1 MLNSI
6 SYGFKKFKHDLD
18 LVRRDSFNFSYSLH
32 IELWF
37 KDYLLKKSPIDA
49 GFPWINYS
57 VIQFLHHSIDRK
69 MKVLEFGAGGSSIFF
84 LKRGVELFSIEHEK
98 IWISEV
104 KKRLAPV
111 QLSKWSPNLVSS
123 NNPKTNIPKPEDYLS
138 PLKNIKNA
146 SLDVVL
152 IDGRH
157 RVESIKQSMSL
168 IKGGGI
174 LILDNSD
181 RVDYQEAFTL
191 LTDWSLLNT
200 SCITNASDFVTPAA
214 IWIKPSFDK

>member
-18 LVRRDSFNFSYSLH
+18 LVRRESSNFSYSLH
-32 IELWF
+32 LELWF

-49 GFPWINYS
+49 GFPWINYC

-69 MKVLEFGAGGSSIFF
+69 MRVLEFGAGGSSIFF
-84 LKRGVELFSIEHEK
+84 LKKGVELFSIEHEK
-98 IWISEV
+98 IWINEV
-104 KKRLAPV
+104 KERISPV
-111 QLSKWSPNLVSS
+111 QFSKWSPHLVLSRNQETNLP
-123 NNPKTNIPKPEDYLS
+123 NLEDYLS

-157 RVESIKQSMSL
+157 RVESIKRSMSL

-181 RVDYQEAFTL
+181 RSDYQEVFTL
-191 LTDWSLLNT
+191 LTDWSLINT
-200 SCITNASDFVTPAA
+200 SCITNACDFVTPAA
-214 IWIKPSFDK
+214 IWKKPSF

>member
-1 MLNSI
+1 MVP
-6 SYGFKKFKHDLD
+6 H
-18 LVRRDSFNFSYSLH
+18 LV
-32 IELWF
+32 
-37 KDYLLKKSPIDA
+37 
-49 GFPWINYS
+49 
-57 VIQFLHHSIDRK
+57 
-69 MKVLEFGAGGSSIFF
+69 
-84 LKRGVELFSIEHEK
+84 
-98 IWISEV
+98 
-104 KKRLAPV
+104 
-111 QLSKWSPNLVSS
+111 LSRNQE
-123 NNPKTNIPKPEDYLS
+123 TNIPNPEDYLL

-181 RVDYQEAFTL
+181 RGDYQEAFTL

-200 SCITNASDFVTPAA
+200 SCITNASISLLLLQFGQNLV
-214 IWIKPSFDK
+214 FDK

>member
-18 LVRRDSFNFSYSLH
+18 LVRRESINFSYSLH
-32 IELWF
+32 LELWF
-37 KDYLLKKSPIDA
+37 KDYLLKKSPLDA
-49 GFPWINYS
+49 GFPWINYC

-69 MKVLEFGAGGSSIFF
+69 MRVLEFGAGGSSIFF
-84 LKRGVELFSIEHEK
+84 LKKGVELFSIEHEK

-104 KKRLAPV
+104 KERISPV
-111 QLSKWSPNLVSS
+111 QFSKWSPHLVLSR
-123 NNPKTNIPKPEDYLS
+123 NQETNIPNPEDYLS
-138 PLKNIKNA
+138 PIKKIKKA
-146 SLDVVL
+146 SLDIVL

-157 RVESIKQSMSL
+157 RVESIKQSMPL
-168 IKGGGI
+168 IKDGGI

-181 RVDYQEAFTL
+181 RSDYQEAFTL

-214 IWIKPSFDK
+214 IWTKSSF